1 MGTQGTA
8 LKPAQRSRL
17 SDSVCEQLIRGIGA
31 GSFELGSE
39 LPSESALAQEF
50 GVSKPVVREAL
61 GRLASFGALLI
72 RQGRPTTVTGLT
84 SGPLREFFSL
94 AMQIQPE
101 SLREA
106 IELRRAIETQ
116 TIALAAA
123 RATEEEIAELRGL
136 VEQMADQTET
146 LDVFIETDIKFHQAI
161 AQASHNQ
168 LMRLLVDALEEIM
181 RKSIINLQTNRKSA
195 DPKRKFRIHQRL
207 LKTIENR
214 DAAAAVATM
223 NEHFDASA
231 AVVTELLNQR
241 VSSSEGAPGKG
252 Q

>member
-1 MGTQGTA
+1 MSRPGPA
-8 LKPAQRSRL
+8 LKPALRSRL

-123 RATEEEIAELRGL
+123 RATDDEIAELRAL
-136 VEQMADQTET
+136 VDQMAGQTAT
-146 LDVFIETDIKFHQAI
+146 LEVFIETDIKFHQCVAR
-161 AQASHNQ
+161 ASHNR
-168 LMRLLVDALEEIM
+168 LMLLIVDALEEIM
-181 RKSIINLQTNRKSA
+181 RESIINLQTKRKST
-195 DPKRKFRIHQRL
+195 DPLRKHRIHQRL
-207 LKTIENR
+207 LKTIEDR
-214 DAAAAVATM
+214 DPAVAVATM
-223 NEHFDASA
+223 NEHFDASS
-231 AVVTELLNQR
+231 AVVAELLNER
-241 VSSSEGAPGKG
+241 GSSSQKSR
-252 Q
+252 